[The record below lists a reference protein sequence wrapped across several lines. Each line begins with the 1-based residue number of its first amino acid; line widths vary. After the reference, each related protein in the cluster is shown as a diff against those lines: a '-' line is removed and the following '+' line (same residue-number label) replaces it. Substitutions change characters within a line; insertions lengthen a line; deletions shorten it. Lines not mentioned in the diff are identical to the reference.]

1 MQTDVNDRLC
11 MNIQTA
17 PTNTQFKPVLDRNM
31 FATTFDNKFLNHP
44 SRHTGTL
51 QVLSI
56 AQKHDPEDENA
67 YTSWVHSH

>member
-31 FATTFDNKFLNHP
+31 FATTFNNKFFKP
-44 SRHTGTL
+44 SLKAYWNSAGS
-51 QVLSI
+51 QYC
-56 AQKHDPEDENA
+56 PEA
-67 YTSWVHSH
+67 